1 MFKCSP
7 HILVIDK
14 DLLSLT
20 YYDTIPYARGKGE
33 ELSFRTVKAI
43 HDSKIGKRVCS
54 ARTEVNTRMKI
65 GVITCWYKDLSMANY
80 SYNLQA
86 ALSSRVDLQI
96 VSAPCVCWQRF
107 VGKKDIFQENCE
119 FSSFP
124 PYLPVLET
132 DSAPK
137 ILRPLVFLTR
147 LLLQLLRGI
156 SYLAKFKDCDI
167 IHYQQSSAYQFGIG
181 PLYML
186 LSIPTS
192 KKRIV
197 TVHWLQPLN
206 RLKFLYRSYKNADRI
221 IVLSNGMKK
230 IILSFGVPASKIR
243 LVPHGASLQP
253 LIGLPRREITFFGAP
268 TEGKGFLTILQA
280 LKQLKDRGR
289 KVHLRIYG
297 IYSEAEKDKA
307 INDAITMDVADLLV
321 WKGRLSEADFD
332 RKMQESMF
340 TLAPY
345 SSPASGSSIITR
357 AMGNATPIIA
367 SKIGGTPEYLGRG
380 GLLVEP
386 DDPEALASTMTKMID
401 DASLRRKL
409 SEEGR
414 KKAETFAW
422 DRVAEMTFEIYYE
435 CMLENRHKL
444 RARKLRKIFKFLMNS
459 EI

>member
-1 MFKCSP
+1 MRAER
-7 HILVIDK
+7 V
-14 DLLSLT
+14 
-20 YYDTIPYARGKGE
+20 E

-86 ALSSRVDLQI
+86 ALGSRVDLQI

-107 VGKKDIFQENCE
+107 VGIKDVFQGNCE

-124 PYLPVLET
+124 PYLPILET

-156 SYLAKFKDCDI
+156 SYLAKCKDCDI
-167 IHYQQSSAYQFGIG
+167 IHYQQSSAFQFGIG
-181 PLYML
+181 PIYML

-206 RLKFLYRSYKNADRI
+206 RLEFFYRSYKNADRI
-221 IVLSNGMKK
+221 IVHSSDMQKR
-230 IILSFGVPASKIR
+230 ILSFGVPASKIR
-243 LVPHGASLQP
+243 IVPHGASLPP
-253 LIGLPRREITFFGAP
+253 LIGLPRKEITFFGAP
-268 TEGKGFLTILQA
+268 NEGKGFLTILRA
-280 LKQLKDRGR
+280 LKLLKDKSRE
-289 KVHLRIYG
+289 VQLHIYG
-297 IYSEAEKDKA
+297 IYSEEEKSKA
-307 INDAITMDVADLLV
+307 INDAVTIGVADMLV

-345 SSPASGSSIITR
+345 LSHVSGSSIITR
-357 AMGNATPIIA
+357 AMGSATPIIA
-367 SKIGGTPEYLGRG
+367 SRVGGIPEYLGRG
-380 GLLVEP
+380 GLLVKP
-386 DDPEALASTMTKMID
+386 DAPEALASAMIKLID
-401 DASLRRKL
+401 NESLRQSL
-409 SEEGR
+409 SDEAR
-414 KKAETFAW
+414 RKAETFAW
-422 DRVAEMTFEIYYE
+422 DKVAEMAFEIYYE
-435 CMLENRHKL
+435 CMR
-444 RARKLRKIFKFLMNS
+444 
-459 EI
+459 